1 MNVLTDMSEW
11 TFPITKAEAQPD
23 GSLIVEGVATS
34 EALDN
39 TEPVPEIVDYE
50 NAKAC
55 MADWPGN
62 VREMH
67 QLKAVGRSLGW
78 FPDDENKRIV
88 LRTRVSAGEPGT
100 IQKVLDGTLN
110 SYSVAGPPLKRV
122 MEAAKKADGSRI
134 SANRLFYK
142 RFSEISLVDRGMNPE
157 ARFSIVK
164 ADAVEDDVELPE
176 PVQVWACQEP
186 SHRHVFKSEA
196 ASCIAEQAAA
206 KALVMQSLA
215 EGNARIVEQ
224 MAQEGVEKAEKKPEG
239 DYGSSSDAGYAD
251 PGLQPDKKPRYPLK
265 KDGKLN
271 SSRIHAAWNYI
282 NKRKNAAQY
291 SADAVKKIKARIIA
305 AWKQAI
311 DKDGPPSAAKGEPM
325 YDLKAVRDAF
335 VAKAAAFG
343 VTLTSPA
350 DDALKV
356 GFAPDQYGWAG
367 TKEVQ
372 DALSGLY
379 ALSLVEELIRS
390 EEFEDEDDPE
400 DEQQVQVLT
409 SQVVAGLVEFIGSE
423 LAELIEDEAAGDGEE
438 AMKALGVRA
447 KMHITKENAQAVH
460 NHVVKA
466 YGAKCNKAAKADGSE
481 GGSEEGDGD
490 KAMRAGTQ
498 PLHPTTVRLTPR
510 VRGHLNK
517 SNAQDAHDHAVS
529 LGAKCMKA
537 EKADDVAVAA
547 KSEETGTTEA
557 VAEVAAA
564 AVVKTNAPVGGDAAK
579 VQADLDAVKAEI
591 ASIRTEIGALAAE
604 RDGLKAD
611 LVAARAKQVVE
622 PGTPLA
628 LDADGKPVPAPFI
641 GTEKSDSLPISESEL
656 EDIVAKAH
664 GDAPAM
670 MRAVHMRL
678 AEKGIRSTVAAAIR
692 GGR

>member
-1 MNVLTDMSEW
+1 MNALTDMCEW

-55 MADWPGN
+55 MAEWPGN

-78 FPDDENKRIV
+78 FPDDETKRIV

-164 ADAVEDDVELPE
+164 ADAVEDAVELPE

-206 KALVMQSLA
+206 KVAAREDVKPS
-215 EGNARIVEQ
+215 EGKDKYGDVEF
-224 MAQEGVEKAEKKPEG
+224 ADAKNKK
-239 DYGSSSDAGYAD
+239 
-251 PGLQPDKKPRYPLK
+251 YPI
-265 KDGKLN
+265 DTEEHI
-271 SSRIHAAWNYI
+271 RAAWNYI
-282 NKRKNAAQY
+282 SKSKNAGKY
-291 SADAVKKIKARIIA
+291 SAADVKAIKAKIIA
-305 AWKQAI
+305 AWKKKI
-311 DKDGPPSAAKGEPM
+311 SKDGPPSAGKGSKVM
-325 YDLKAVRDAF
+325 ADLKAVRDAF

-343 VTLTSPA
+343 VTLTPPA
-350 DDALKV
+350 DDVLKV

-409 SQVVAGLVEFIGSE
+409 SQVVAGLVDFIGSE
-423 LAELIEDEAAGDGEE
+423 LAELIQDEAAGDGEE

-466 YGAKCNKAAKADGSE
+466 YGAKCNKAAKADGAE

-537 EKADDVAVAA
+537 EKVDDVAVAA

-557 VAEVAAA
+557 VADVAAA
-564 AVVKTNAPVGGDAAK
+564 AVVKTDAPAGGDAAK

-591 ASIRTEIGALAAE
+591 ASIRTEIGALAVE
-604 RDGLKAD
+604 RDGLKAE

-678 AEKGIRSTVAAAIR
+678 AEKGIRSTVAAALR